1 MSLALNA
8 SWAAPLQSQWNFTA
22 AYCVQYSAFLS
33 YIMSGDLE
41 KVNNFYRTVPIGT
54 AMDFMKT
61 MVPDDWTPQPT
72 EKDLF
77 LWYDVFAS
85 GNETWSNATEDA
97 VLGITFQECGS
108 TICPYLNWNG
118 DADLSGIGM
127 MITYYIAAIFSTI
140 YYIVLTPEL
149 CAAYGRPLPWM
160 PSKTTTGSRYGTYIA
175 GFRESLQGTLDA
187 TLLFAISMLV
197 AAVTRYVQISLHP
210 TETYSLYGLMDSV
223 FLSAFSVFPC
233 FILQSLS
240 HELRRRRVRLFMWL
254 LILVFAVVVDV
265 QYNKHFLDVFSS
277 EEKLEA
283 TLGTEQ
289 ELGQFVWLALCQS
302 IPLMD
307 GLETTLKVGH
317 GLMVANCSWWVY
329 YVVSG
334 LGGSRW
340 KPAIAA
346 KVGPMW
352 KWWEL
357 VRLWL
362 RLGNGILCL
371 AVMWTF
377 LGLFT
382 VYRADIATKAAGTDA
397 DSEWSFGQVLALVTW
412 IPIFIDL
419 VVFYIYGAKEG
430 HAGKMPG
437 NFRVVDS
444 TEEEPVG
451 GHIRYQPTFGDKN
464 GVRNDS
470 LEQDRPD
477 SSNLAPM
484 QDSWLE
490 S

>member
-22 AYCVQYSAFLS
+22 ASCVQYSAFLS
-33 YIMSGDLE
+33 FLLSGDIE
-41 KVNNFYRTVPIGT
+41 KVDNFYRTVPVGT
-54 AMDFMKT
+54 AMDFMRT
-61 MVPDDWTPQPT
+61 MVPDDWTPQPSD
-72 EKDLF
+72 KDLF
-77 LWYDVFAS
+77 LWYDAFAS
-85 GNETWSNATEDA
+85 GNASWTDATQDS
-97 VLGITFQECGS
+97 VFGITFEECGS

-149 CAAYGRPLPWM
+149 CAAYGRSLPWV
-160 PSKTTTGSRYGTYIA
+160 SKTTRSRYGTCIA

-197 AAVTRYVQISLHP
+197 AAVTRYVQIHLHP
-210 TETYSLYGLMDSV
+210 DKTYSLYGLMDSV
-223 FLSAFSVFPC
+223 FLSAFSIFPC

-254 LILVFAVVVDV
+254 LVLIFAIVVDV
-265 QYNKHFLDVFSS
+265 EYNKYFLDVFSS
-277 EEKLEA
+277 EDKLEA

-289 ELGQFVWLALCQS
+289 EFGQFVWLALCQS

-307 GLETTLKVGH
+307 SLETTLKVGH

-329 YVVSG
+329 YVVAG
-334 LGGSRW
+334 LGGRRW
-340 KPAIAA
+340 RPAIEA
-346 KVGPMW
+346 KAGKLW
-352 KWWEL
+352 KWWESA
-357 VRLWL
+357 RLWL
-362 RLGNGILCL
+362 RVGNGLLCL

-382 VYRADIATKAAGTDA
+382 VYRADIAKKAAGTDN
-397 DSEWSFGQVLALVTW
+397 DSEWSFGQVLTLVTW
-412 IPIFIDL
+412 IPIFVDL
-419 VVFYIYGAKEG
+419 TVFYIYGAKEG
-430 HAGKMPG
+430 HAGKMPSKYK
-437 NFRVVDS
+437 VVDN
-444 TEEEPVG
+444 TQEMIG
-451 GHIRYQPTFGDKN
+451 GHVSYQPTFGDEKN
-464 GVRNDS
+464 AVRNDS

-477 SSNLAPM
+477 SSNFISR

-490 S
+490 D